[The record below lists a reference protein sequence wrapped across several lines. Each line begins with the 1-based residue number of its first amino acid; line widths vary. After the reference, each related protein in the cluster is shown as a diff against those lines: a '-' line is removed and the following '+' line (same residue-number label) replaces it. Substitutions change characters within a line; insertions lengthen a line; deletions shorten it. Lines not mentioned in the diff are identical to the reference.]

1 MQNRYDMGN
10 VVDKNGIALRTPI
23 AFHPGGFLLEEVE
36 ERGLKKTDL
45 AKSLGLLP
53 GNLSELFK
61 GKRHINARMAVRLEK
76 ILNISAEYWIGLQT
90 AYDLTI
96 ARELEHV

>member
-1 MQNRYDMGN
+1 MAKVLNQNGTS
-10 VVDKNGIALRTPI
+10 LRTPI
-23 AFHPGGFLLEEVE
+23 AFHPGEFLLEEVE
-36 ERGLKKTDL
+36 ERGLKKTEF

-76 ILNISAEYWIGLQT
+76 MLNISAEYWIGLQT
-90 AYDLTI
+90 TYDLNI

>member
-1 MQNRYDMGN
+1 MGQ
-10 VVDKNGIALRTPI
+10 VFDKSGNKLRTPI
-23 AFHPGGFLLEEVE
+23 AIHPGELLLEEIE
-36 ERGLKKTDL
+36 ERELKKTDF
-45 AKSLGLLP
+45 AGHLGILP

-61 GKRHINARMAVRLEK
+61 GKRHINARLAVKLEK
-76 ILNISAEYWIGLQT
+76 VLGISAEYWMGLQS

>member
-1 MQNRYDMGN
+1 MAN
-10 VVDKNGIALRTPI
+10 VINKDGKELRTPI
-23 AFHPGGFLLEEVE
+23 AFHPGEFLMEEVE
-36 ERGLKKTDL
+36 ERGLKKTEF

-90 AYDLTI
+90 TYDLNI
-96 ARELEHV
+96 ARELEHA

>member
-1 MQNRYDMGN
+1 MGH
-10 VVDKNGIALRTPI
+10 VFDKEGNELRSPV
-23 AFHPGGFLLEEVE
+23 AFHPGEFLLEEVE

-45 AKSLGLLP
+45 AKSIGMLP

-61 GKRHINARMAVRLEK
+61 GKRNINARIAVKLE
-76 ILNISAEYWIGLQT
+76 IALGISAEYWLGLQS

-96 ARELEHV
+96 ARELEHA